1 MLFTITLP
9 TKGTGT
15 HTSQTGMPE
24 ALKGKE
30 ICPRSHSG
38 KSQAVNPELSPRPT
52 PHGHF
57 VKESIS
63 LDTSTVGG
71 THGPLKRLVMG
82 PNSEEKR
89 RSWMGS
95 WNVRAGRGPRHLR
108 PCEDKRR
115 ESRSGGAALGAST
128 REPWR
133 SAHRRVPLTRLA
145 PGPPQAPPDCTGPA
159 S

>member
-1 MLFTITLP
+1 MREGLQIQDVHLLFTITLP
-9 TKGTGT
+9 TEGTGT

-38 KSQAVNPELSPRPT
+38 KSQDVNPELSPRPT
-52 PHGHF
+52 PHGGF
-57 VKESIS
+57 VKESITS
-63 LDTSTVGG
+63 DTSTVGG

-82 PNSEEKR
+82 PSSEGKR

-95 WNVRAGRGPRHLR
+95 WNVRAGRAKAFETL
-108 PCEDKRR
+108 RR
-115 ESRSGGAALGAST
+115 EEEGEPSAGAGLGAGT

-133 SAHRRVPLTRLA
+133 SAHRRAPLGL
-145 PGPPQAPPDCTGPA
+145 PWWHSG
-159 S
+159 